1 MNRSFIILLI
11 LVSGLSSCRTECP
24 EVGLYV
30 IDPGHFH
37 AALVQKNM
45 LDGVSD
51 TVRVYASAGKEL
63 DQYLMT
69 MKSFSERKDDPVSWV
84 QEVHSGEGYL
94 EALPEEGNG
103 NVVVLSGNN
112 KDKSEYISLAVDKGY
127 NVLTDKPMSISV
139 SDFDRIVDA
148 YEIAEKES
156 LIIYDLMTERYDIL
170 NQITRMLL
178 SDIGLFGAPDGSVAP
193 AVWMKSVHHFYK
205 MVAGEPVV
213 RPEWYYDVHQQ
224 GEGIADVTTHLIDL
238 VFWQCFPEQPVRY
251 EEDIVMTSSE
261 HWPTLISKEM
271 YAMSTG
277 AEEYPEYLM
286 PCVRDGILEVM
297 SNGRLSFCVKGISV
311 SMEVRWDFTPEEGK
325 GDTFEALYRGTKAL
339 ISVVQDTS
347 TGFVKQ
353 LYVCPASGYE
363 DDFMPRLQSAMDR
376 ISDIYPFVSA
386 RPLDDGRYLVCV
398 PVEERLGHEEHFNKV
413 AQTFLRYVRGE
424 ARMPEWE
431 TANTLSKYYVT
442 SQAVM
447 LADEK

>member
-1 MNRSFIILLI
+1 M
-11 LVSGLSSCRTECP
+11 
-24 EVGLYV
+24 GLYV

-251 EEDIVMTSSE
+251 
-261 HWPTLISKEM
+261 
-271 YAMSTG
+271 
-277 AEEYPEYLM
+277 
-286 PCVRDGILEVM
+286 
-297 SNGRLSFCVKGISV
+297 
-311 SMEVRWDFTPEEGK
+311 
-325 GDTFEALYRGTKAL
+325 
-339 ISVVQDTS
+339 
-347 TGFVKQ
+347 
-353 LYVCPASGYE
+353 
-363 DDFMPRLQSAMDR
+363 
-376 ISDIYPFVSA
+376 
-386 RPLDDGRYLVCV
+386 
-398 PVEERLGHEEHFNKV
+398 
-413 AQTFLRYVRGE
+413 
-424 ARMPEWE
+424 
-431 TANTLSKYYVT
+431 
-442 SQAVM
+442 
-447 LADEK
+447 